1 MGLDSSTSPV
11 TNNLLFSFEVKAKV
25 VNTKSLTESQALSC
39 LSLSSLASGESP
51 LTSGSLQI
59 REISIEASSS

>member
-1 MGLDSSTSPV
+1 MGLDSSTSLV
-11 TNNLLFSFEVKAKV
+11 TNSPLFSFEVKAKA
-25 VNTKSLTESQALSC
+25 VNTKPLTESQALSR
-39 LSLSSLASGESP
+39 LSFSSLASGESP

>member
-11 TNNLLFSFEVKAKV
+11 TDSPLFSFEVKAKA
-25 VNTKSLTESQALSC
+25 VNTKSLTEFKALSR

-59 REISIEASSS
+59 REISIQASSS